1 MTDETSKPEKNKGG
15 RPRKDVTKTAEFKA
29 AVAAGVQAG
38 VASAEASIVAKITE
52 QFAAMR
58 GTAAGDSA
66 SVSDQSD
73 IQKLTASIM
82 AMVNVNKADKP
93 LTPQE
98 VADRAD
104 GTARLIEL
112 LVPVQATDYNDPAA
126 PEGPKYRVTG
136 KTFLT
141 DHVIE
146 PYEVDP
152 ASKSLVPRTIEW
164 TGIPNADL
172 EPVNDLA
179 KRIYA
184 AYQQSIG
191 GGTGREFDGSIS
203 EYMPD
208 ARPLGVTPG
217 GIVVRGLN
225 PSAKRTVGTLG
236 QGSTTDVMGLR
247 GPNDPRNKQISVLG
261 TVAAPAVASETPK
274 FAGQLR

>member
-1 MTDETSKPEKNKGG
+1 MTEDTNRAEKNKGG
-15 RPRKDVTKTAEFKA
+15 RPRKDITKTPEFKQ
-29 AVAAGVQAG
+29 AVADGI
-38 VASAEASIVAKITE
+38 ASAEASIVAKITE

-58 GTAAGDSA
+58 GTPAGEAPSA
-66 SVSDQSD
+66 TDQSD

-82 AMVNVNKADKP
+82 AMVNVNKAEKP
-93 LTPQE
+93 LTPEE

-104 GTARLIEL
+104 GRSKLIEL
-112 LVPVQATDYNDPAA
+112 LVPVQAANYDDPSSEA
-126 PEGPKYRVTG
+126 PKYRVTG

-141 DHVIE
+141 DHVVE

-152 ASKSLVPRTIEW
+152 ASKSMVPKTIEW

-172 EPVNDLA
+172 EPMNDLA

-191 GGTGREFDGSIS
+191 GGSAREFDNSIS
-203 EYMPD
+203 DYMPD
-208 ARPLGVTPG
+208 TRPMGVTPG

-225 PSAKRTVGTLG
+225 VSAKRTVGTLP
-236 QGSTTDVMGLR
+236 QGSTTDVLGLR
-247 GPNDPRNKQISVLG
+247 GPNDPRNKTISVLG